1 MPESSRIC
9 PTFSDRVIHSRRSI
23 SSGTSAVLAAGL
35 LALSGCASPPPEA
48 VRQVEVSTQP
58 VALGRFS
65 NDVDT
70 ISTLEA
76 IEEVQL
82 AAQAPGRIER
92 LLVRQGDQVQQG
104 QLLLVLDQAQVR
116 ADVASLIAE
125 RDKDKLNY
133 ERFEFL
139 ASQGAASALQ
149 RDELKAQ
156 YLQSREAVAARE
168 ADLAFS
174 NLRAPISG
182 VISDLQVKQGDVI
195 AAGAAFTKV
204 VRNDRLM
211 ARIDVPGIFTNRVRP
226 GLPVLLQ
233 EPQGGTAVA
242 TGVVSSVD
250 PAVTPGTQTLL
261 LKAEFPNPTGAL
273 RTGLRLRTRL
283 VLAAGE
289 LPSVPFAAV
298 TQSSGQSFVFS
309 VGSLQDLERNP
320 GKVNLEPLRALPAG
334 SKFAL
339 QIPVQLGDLQ
349 NNRYPVL
356 QGVGLSDPVITTN
369 LLTLRHGTPVTVK

>member
-1 MPESSRIC
+1 MSASPRFMPL
-9 PTFSDRVIHSRRSI
+9 
-23 SSGTSAVLAAGL
+23 GTGASLAAVLL
-35 LALSGCASPPPEA
+35 VVTGCGGSPPPPPQ
-48 VRQVEVSTQP
+48 RQVQVSTQP

-82 AAQAPGRIER
+82 AAQTAGRIER
-92 LLVRQGDQVQQG
+92 LLVRQGDVVRQG

-116 ADVASLIAE
+116 ADLASLIAQRE
-125 RDKDKLNY
+125 KDRLNY

-139 ASQGAASALQ
+139 VRQGAASALQ
-149 RDELKAQ
+149 RDEFRAQ
-156 YLQSREAVAARE
+156 YIQAREAVVARQ

-174 NLRAPISG
+174 NLTAPISG

-195 AAGAAFTKV
+195 AAGAPFTKV

-211 ARIDVPGIFTNRVRP
+211 ARVDVPGIFTDRVRP
-226 GLPVLLQ
+226 GLQVVLQ
-233 EPQGGTAVA
+233 EPLGNRVLA

-250 PAVTPGTQTLL
+250 PAVNPGTQSLL

-273 RTGLRLRTRL
+273 RTGLRLRTR
-283 VLAAGE
+283 VQLAAGE
-289 LPSVPFAAV
+289 VPSVPFVAV
-298 TQSSGQSFVFS
+298 TQSAGQSFVFA

-320 GKVNLEPLRALPAG
+320 GKANLEALRQLPPG
-334 SKFAL
+334 TSFAL
-339 QIPVQLGDLQ
+339 QVPVQLGALQ
-349 NNRYPVL
+349 SNRYPVL
-356 QGVGLSDPVITTN
+356 KGVDLNSRVITSN
-369 LLTLRHGTPVTVK
+369 LLTLRHGTPVTVQ